1 MKKKSLLYL
10 FLSALFVSLL
20 TGVGQVSAA
29 GKSILDIVTIE
40 EEPTVIGVGD
50 SEEFSVIIDDWSVE
64 GVGSMN
70 FTPVSSNPGVARV
83 ESLGPTFA
91 IIHGE
96 KPGTATLTV
105 NIGGGYEPYKIEVEV
120 VDAADVSGMDD
131 EDTYEENSLSP
142 ESLRKIADLEAYME
156 KVEPLVTYE
165 ENATKLFNQNRYVNS
180 SNRKKAFLTFQ
191 NYVIPNYTK
200 LVNGMNKITPPN
212 DELKQIHAKYKYGAQ
227 VQLEGMTLIKDAV
240 STKKINDAKFN
251 AGNKKLAEGQKYIA
265 KANDMIDQ
273 YIDKY
278 SL

>member
-40 EEPTVIGVGD
+40 EPSVIGVGD
-50 SEEFSVIIDDWSVE
+50 SEEFSVVIDDWSVE

-70 FTPVSSNPGVARV
+70 FTPVSSNPSVARV
-83 ESLGPTFA
+83 ESLSPTFA

-96 KPGTATLTV
+96 KPGTAVLTV
-105 NIGGGYEPYKIEVEV
+105 NIGGGYEPYKVEVEV
-120 VDAADVSGMDD
+120 VASEDESGMDN
-131 EDTYEENSLSP
+131 EDTYKENVLSP
-142 ESLRKIADLEAYME
+142 ESLRKMEDLEAYMK
-156 KVEPLVTYE
+156 KVELLVTYE
-165 ENATKLFNQNRYVNS
+165 ENASELFNQNRYVNS

-212 DELKQIHAKYKYGAQ
+212 DELKQIHAKIKYGSQ
-227 VQLEGMTLIKDAV
+227 MQLEGIKLIKDAV
-240 STKKINDAKFN
+240 STKKINDAKFS
-251 AGNKKLAEGQKYIA
+251 AGNKKIMEGQQYIET
-265 KANDMIDQ
+265 ANRMVDQ
-273 YIDKY
+273 YVDKY
-278 SL
+278 SK